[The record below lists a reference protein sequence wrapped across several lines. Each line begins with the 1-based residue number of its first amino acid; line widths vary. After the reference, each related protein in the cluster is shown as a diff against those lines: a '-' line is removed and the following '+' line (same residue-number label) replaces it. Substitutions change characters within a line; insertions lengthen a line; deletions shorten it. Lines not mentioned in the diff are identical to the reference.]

1 MNCEVLKLT
10 EDDIRT
16 LEGYWYPGN
25 VRELQNIVERA
36 IILARCSRL
45 NFTMPQ
51 AINHMLVTETEGS
64 VAAARSI
71 LTYQELKDLEREN
84 IIRTLRQTNYKIYG
98 EDGAAKLLGTKPT
111 TLISRVKAMEIPM
124 RPEQ

>member
-45 NFTMPQ
+45 NFTVPQ
-51 AINHMLVTETEGS
+51 AFNHMLVTETKGS

-71 LTYQELKDLEREN
+71 LTYQELKDMERQN
-84 IIRTLRQTNYKIYG
+84 LVQTLKQTGYKIYG
-98 EDGAAKLLGTKPT
+98 DGGAARLLGTKPT
-111 TLISRVKAMEIPM
+111 TLISRIKALGIAM
-124 RPEQ
+124 RPEH

>member
-45 NFTMPQ
+45 NFTVPQ
-51 AINHMLVTETEGS
+51 AFNHMLVTETKGS

-71 LTYQELKDLEREN
+71 LTYQDLKDLEREN

-98 EDGAAKLLGTKPT
+98 EDGAAILLGTKPT
-111 TLISRVKAMEIPM
+111 TLISRVKAMKY
-124 RPEQ
+124 Q

>member
-45 NFTMPQ
+45 NFTVPQ
-51 AINHMLVTETEGS
+51 AFNHMLVTETKGS

-71 LTYQELKDLEREN
+71 LTYQDLKDLEREN